1 MCMLK
6 RLISMWLC
14 SIAVFE
20 AMAQNT
26 TYEYWIDTDYQ
37 KRVISNGEADEL
49 RFAIDLNT
57 IPQGLH
63 YINLRAKPADGEW
76 GPMYRQI
83 FLIPETDPAEELRA
97 IEYWIDTDSAYSSKI
112 NTSDDNA
119 SLVID
124 ISSLSEGEHQFN
136 CRLQNGSGMW
146 GETFSYKF
154 EVESSSGINVIGIDD
169 ENRVLRVYMPNG
181 MLIKKGSKQDV
192 MNDLPKGLYIV
203 NGQKKVKQ

>member
-1 MCMLK
+1 
-6 RLISMWLC
+6 
-14 SIAVFE
+14 
-20 AMAQNT
+20 
-26 TYEYWIDTDYQ
+26 
-37 KRVISNGEADEL
+37 
-49 RFAIDLNT
+49 
-57 IPQGLH
+57 
-63 YINLRAKPADGEW
+63 
-76 GPMYRQI
+76 MYRQI
-83 FLIPETDPAEELRA
+83 FLIPEIDHTKELRA

-124 ISSLSEGEHQFN
+124 ISSLSEGGHQFN

-154 EVESSSGINVIGIDD
+154 EIESSSGINVIGIDD

-203 NGQKKVKQ
+203 NGQKKIKQ